1 MDSIMDSRPARL
13 DPALWTSFG
22 PDSTAFKLAA
32 IHQEARAL
40 RDAEIARRLTNGFR
54 AIGRVLGVVGTAIAT
69 WPTKRATYQQLRQLN
84 DRELAD
90 IGMVRG
96 DIARVFEPGY
106 ELPAAANSNRAGADK
121 AA

>member
-1 MDSIMDSRPARL
+1 MDSRPARL

-22 PDSTAFKLAA
+22 PDSTAFKIAA
-32 IHQEARAL
+32 LHREARAM
-40 RDAEIARRLTNGFR
+40 RDAEIARRLTVGFR
-54 AIGRVLGVVGTAIAT
+54 AIGRVLGVIGSAIVA
-69 WPTKRATYQQLRQLN
+69 WPRKRATYEQLRQLS

-96 DIARVFEPGY
+96 DIARVFEPGF
-106 ELPAAANSNRAGADK
+106 ELPEPANSNRAGADK

>member
-1 MDSIMDSRPARL
+1 MDSRPARL

-32 IHQEARAL
+32 IHREARAQ
-40 RDAEIARRLTNGFR
+40 RDAEIARRVTNGFR
-54 AIGRVLGVVGTAIAT
+54 AIGRVLGVVATAIAD
-69 WPTKRATYQQLRQLN
+69 WPRKRATYAQLRQLN

-106 ELPAAANSNRAGADK
+106 ELPAAANSNRAGSK
-121 AA
+121 TAA